1 MFVVGTA
8 GHVDHGK
15 SVLVQALTGI
25 DPDRLPEEKERG
37 MTIDLGFAWLE
48 LPSGREVSIIDVPG
62 HERFI
67 KNMLAGVGG
76 IDVALLVIAADE
88 GVMPQTRE
96 HLAILDLLGVERG
109 IVVITKKD
117 LVEDDWL
124 ELVMLDVSEVMEG
137 TTFAQAAVVPVSAM
151 TGDGLD
157 DLLARIDAL
166 LDDTPPK
173 KNLDRP
179 RLSVDRVFTVSG
191 FGTVVTG
198 TLIEGSLSAGQEVE
212 ILPTGGRY
220 RVRGLQTHKRK
231 VKEAS
236 PGARVAVNLSGIE
249 AEELHRGDVLTV
261 PGWLRPTRALDVKL
275 RLISDIPRP
284 LRHNMPITFHTGSA
298 ESFGKVRLLD
308 NDKLDPGT
316 TGWAQVILDEPIAVA
331 KGDLFVIRSTQDTLG
346 GGEIVTLHAKKHRRF
361 REEVVQRLSVMEKG
375 SPVETLFT
383 TMQEKQPI
391 ELGALAT
398 RCNISLDEAKKAVDF
413 LVAER
418 RVMIISGKEAGALL
432 MTTEGLQRVLL
443 TTLSGYHRQFPL
455 RSGMSKDEL
464 RSRLKLS
471 SNLFPNVVEQLSQ
484 SGVIIEDGAVVRL
497 PSHVIKM
504 TKEQQASVDRFLK
517 SLEQNPYAPPGD
529 LLPDPDVLSSLIDQG
544 KVVKVSDNVV
554 FTSSIYEEIVQR
566 IVAYIQDNGKINVG
580 EVKDLLQTTRKF
592 AVALLE
598 YLDTKKITKRVGD
611 DRVLN

>member
-1 MFVVGTA
+1 M
-8 GHVDHGK
+8 DHGK
-15 SVLVQALTGI
+15 SVLVHALTGI

-37 MTIDLGFAWLE
+37 MTIDLGFAWLK

-109 IVVITKKD
+109 IVVVTKKD
-117 LVEDDWL
+117 LVEEDWL

-137 TTFAQAAVVPVSAM
+137 TTFAQAAVVPVSAV
-151 TGDGLD
+151 TEDGLD

-166 LDDTPPK
+166 LDEIPPK

-198 TLIEGSLSAGQEVE
+198 TLVEGSLSTGQEVE
-212 ILPTGGRY
+212 ILPTGGKSRI
-220 RVRGLQTHKRK
+220 RGLQTHKRK
-231 VKEAS
+231 VKEAF
-236 PGARVAVNLSGIE
+236 PGARVAVNLTGVE
-249 AEELHRGDVLTV
+249 AEDLHRGNVLTV

-275 RLISDIPRP
+275 RLIRDMSRP
-284 LRHNMPITFHTGSA
+284 LRHNMPVTFHTGSA
-298 ESFGKVRLLD
+298 ESPGKVRLLD
-308 NDKLDPGT
+308 NDKLEPGT
-316 TGWAQVILDEPIAVA
+316 NGWAQVILDEPVAVA

-361 REEVVQRLSVMEKG
+361 REDVVQRLSIMEKG
-375 SPVETLFT
+375 SPGETLFT
-383 TMQEKQPI
+383 ALQEKQPI
-391 ELGALAT
+391 ELGVLAT
-398 RCNISLDEAKKAVDF
+398 RCNIPLEEAIKAVDS
-413 LVAER
+413 LVSEG
-418 RVMIISGKEAGALL
+418 RVLIVSGRESGALL
-432 MTTEGLQRVLL
+432 MAVEGLQRILMV
-443 TTLSGYHRQFPL
+443 TLSGYHRQFPL
-455 RSGMSKDEL
+455 RVGMSRDEL
-464 RSRLKLS
+464 RNRLKIS
-471 SNLFPNVVEQLSQ
+471 PSLFPNVIEQLLQ
-484 SGVIIEDGAVVRL
+484 RGVVIEEGMMVHL
-497 PSHVIKM
+497 PSHVVKV
-504 TKEQQASVDRFLK
+504 TKEQQASIDRFLK

-529 LLPDPDVLSSLIDQG
+529 FLPDPELLGSLIDQG

-554 FTSSIYEEIVQR
+554 FTSSIYEEIVER
-566 IVAYIQDNGKINVG
+566 VVAYIQENGKINVG
-580 EVKDLLQTTRKF
+580 GVKDLLKTTRKF

-598 YLDTKKITKRVGD
+598 HLDTKKVTKRVGD